1 MKKNSKSD
9 ADVLGFIAKI
19 HQQLALLDKKVDALI
34 AKTVATPNST
44 EAPKPFSAPKPFQQQ
59 SNAHAQAQ
67 RQNDHFRERIMH
79 KAICADCR
87 KPCEVP
93 FRPSQDRP
101 VYCQECF
108 SRRKTATSFK
118 PNVENRPRQGV
129 PSQIATVNRLQ
140 VSEKKKPAGN
150 KNSAE
155 KKKPA
160 SKKPKKGK

>member
-1 MKKNSKSD
+1 MKKSSKNE
-9 ADVLGFIAKI
+9 ADILEFIAKI

-34 AKTVATPNST
+34 AKTVTAPKST
-44 EAPKPFSAPKPFQQQ
+44 EAPKPFVAPKPFQQQ

-67 RQNDHFRERIMH
+67 RQNERFRERIMH

-108 SRRKTATSFK
+108 GRRKAGNSFK
-118 PNVENRPRQGV
+118 PNIDNRPR
-129 PSQIATVNRLQ
+129 IAPPQTPQVNRLQ
-140 VSEKKKPAGN
+140 VSENKKSVAKRKPV
-150 KNSAE
+150 
-155 KKKPA
+155 